1 MNVIESDLNNNEST
15 SFKKQVENET
25 QQTQTPLTD
34 EMKQRNSLA
43 KDTRRNSIF
52 KEHRQQYKLMMSV
65 LGPNNSSLNI
75 VTLSEP
81 AAKPQSKTNKMLND
95 LKPLYLSGL
104 DFTRERFVKGFK
116 LALTIMEYPIVGPAS
131 SATAFVVQDD
141 MGYIERLV
149 VYSFTDTQKKQI
161 RDGKMFGVGSRII
174 LIEPYVKIASDGK
187 SAIRI
192 DESNKIFDL
201 NEIVNDMCRFCGKK
215 DAQFKCAK
223 CSKAKYCC
231 KECQHDDWKIL
242 SHKFVCA

>member
-1 MNVIESDLNNNEST
+1 MNVFESDLNNNESS
-15 SFKKQVENET
+15 SFKKVENET
-25 QQTQTPLTD
+25 QQTLTPLTD
-34 EMKQRNSLA
+34 EMKQRNSLV

-52 KEHRQQYKLMMSV
+52 KEHRQQYKLMMTV
-65 LGPNNSSLNI
+65 LGPNSSLNI
-75 VTLSEP
+75 ATLSMP
-81 AAKPQSKTNKMLND
+81 AAKPQSQTNKMLND

-116 LALTIMEYPIVGPAS
+116 LTLTIMEYPIVGPAS

-149 VYSFTDTQKKQI
+149 VYNFTDTQKKQL
-161 RDGKMFGVGSRII
+161 RYGKMFGVGSRII

-187 SAIRI
+187 PAIRI
-192 DESNKIFDL
+192 DEPNKIFDL
-201 NEIVNDMCRFCGKK
+201 DVIVNNMCRFCGKK

-231 KECQHDDWKIL
+231 KECQNDDWKIL